1 MRAAPF
7 TYSTAQVGLGRG
19 DLNGGAGDESFE
31 DGAPEYGAR
40 DRVADEEWTSHNRDQ
55 DRLSRAVRAEEH
67 DAIAGE
73 FALSDH
79 NLYFGGRRRTIAAVR
94 LHDHGDLHRV
104 RQRRLLP
111 NAQGGR
117 VGQRDTP
124 GPERERGEQGERC
137 SPRSFA

>member
-7 TYSTAQVGLGRG
+7 TYSTAQVGLRRG
-19 DLNGGAGDESFE
+19 DMIGGAGYESFE
-31 DGAPEYGAR
+31 DVAPEYGAR

-94 LHDHGDLHRV
+94 LHDHGGLRRV
-104 RQRRLLP
+104 RQRRLP
-111 NAQGGR
+111 SHAQGRR
-117 VGQRDTP
+117 VGQCGTP
-124 GPERERGEQGERC
+124 ARARERRER
-137 SPRSFA
+137 